1 MSAGVLPDLGTPF
14 GRRLADRL
22 RDETV
27 IWITTVGADGTP
39 QPNPVWF
46 LWLDGRVLTYN
57 RPDAYRLAHIRR
69 RPRVSLHFD
78 EDGTGTHAQ
87 VLLGEAE
94 ILSDQPPPHENR
106 AFLDKYREGMRAV
119 SGSAEEFGALYR
131 IPVSVR
137 ITRVRGY

>member
-1 MSAGVLPDLGTPF
+1 VTAGVSPDPGTPF

-22 RDETV
+22 RDEQV

-46 LWLDGRVLTYN
+46 LWLDGRVLIYN
-57 RPDAYRLAHIRR
+57 RPDAHRLAHVRR

-78 EDGTGTHAQ
+78 EDGTGAHVA
-87 VLLGEAE
+87 VLSGEADV
-94 ILSDQPPPHENR
+94 LSDQPPPHENS
-106 AFLDKYREGMRAV
+106 AFLDKYGEGMRRV
-119 SGSAEEFGALYR
+119 SGSAQAFGARYR

-137 ITRVRGY
+137 ITRIRGY